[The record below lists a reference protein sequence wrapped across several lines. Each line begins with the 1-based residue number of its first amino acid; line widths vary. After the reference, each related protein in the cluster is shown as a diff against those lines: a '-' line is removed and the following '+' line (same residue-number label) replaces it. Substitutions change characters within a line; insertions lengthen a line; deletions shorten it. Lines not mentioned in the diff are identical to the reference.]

1 MFASL
6 NIQRAVFMNGETN
19 EANSTNY
26 KESLYRPP
34 TSEEI
39 NALKETE
46 NLFKSSL
53 FRMQVCSNTCM
64 SVANRSTRDAFIH

>member
-1 MFASL
+1 MAIAHQLFL
-6 NIQRAVFMNGETN
+6 ILWLVNFFFQYFKRAVVTNGD
-19 EANSTNY
+19 EANEGKSTNY

-53 FRMQVCSNTCM
+53 FRMQVCSK
-64 SVANRSTRDAFIH
+64 